1 MIIRHMKKTG
11 KVVLSAILASA
22 LVLGSTAVSP
32 SSFAGIEVVKNNKA
46 LGSGAKIEA
55 IEQGKTVYVPLK
67 RIFTAL
73 GAKISYNSQSKVIDV
88 TMNGKKF
95 SFKEGQKA
103 FTANGKS
110 LVLVAPVILIKGESY
125 LPAHAVEQVAGVK
138 LIRKNNQLSVT
149 AIPQTPLKVGTITGP
164 TGIAMAKLIDDSYI
178 GENVKLSFDMESNA
192 TLMPAKLLKKELDIA
207 FVPTNMASIIYNK
220 SQGQVVLLSTNIW
233 GLLSV
238 VSTDPKIK
246 SWDDLKGKQID
257 IFGQGATPE
266 IAFKALA
273 EANGLDPKKDLTYK
287 MSYDTPATLVA
298 AMASGNTKSGV
309 AVLAEPFTSLLLQ
322 KNKNAKILFDVQ
334 TQWKKSYGL
343 GFPMSSLVVRKEFLE
358 AHPEVVDNF
367 IREFANNLTYANNNP
382 EAIGKLVEKMPELP
396 FAASVVADS
405 IPRSDYQY
413 QSATSA
419 KPAVAKYLKALYDFD
434 PQTVGGKLPADD
446 FYSIIQLDY

>member
-1 MIIRHMKKTG
+1 MMKTIKASSKG
-11 KVVLSAILASA
+11 ILASLLAMA
-22 LVLGSTAVSP
+22 LVVGSVAATPASY
-32 SSFAGIEVVKNNKA
+32 AGIEVVKNNKA

-55 IEQGKTVYVPLK
+55 IEKNQTVYVPLK
-67 RIFTAL
+67 RMFTAL
-73 GAKISYNSQSKVIDV
+73 GAKISFNSQTKVIEV
-88 TMNGKKF
+88 AMNGKKF
-95 SFKEGQKA
+95 NFKEGQKA

-138 LIRKNNQLSVT
+138 LTRKNNQLSVT

-164 TGIAMAKLIDDSYI
+164 TGIAMAKLIDDSYL
-178 GENVKLSFDMESNA
+178 GENVKVAFDMESNA

-238 VSTDPKIK
+238 VTTDPKIK
-246 SWDDLKGKQID
+246 TWNDLKGKQVD

-273 EANGLDPKKDLTYK
+273 EANGLDPKKDLSYK

-298 AMASGNTKSGV
+298 AMASGNTKNGV

-334 TQWKKSYGL
+334 TEWKKGYGL
-343 GFPMSSLVVRKEFLE
+343 GFPMSSLVVRKQFLE
-358 AHPEVVDNF
+358 EHPEVVDNF
-367 IREFANNLTYANNNP
+367 IREFANNLAFANGNP
-382 EAIGKLVEKMPELP
+382 AEIGKLVEKMPELP
-396 FAASVVADS
+396 FTASVVADS

-419 KPAVAKYLKALYDFD
+419 KAAVSKYLKALYDFD

-446 FYSIIQLDY
+446 FYSVIQLDY

>member
-1 MIIRHMKKTG
+1 MMIRHMKKMG
-11 KVVLSAILASA
+11 KVLLSAILASS

-73 GAKISYNSQSKVIDV
+73 GAKISFNSQSKVIDV
-88 TMNGKKF
+88 AMNGKKF

-103 FTANGKS
+103 FTANGRS

-178 GENVKLSFDMESNA
+178 GENVKLSFNMEANA

-246 SWDDLKGKQID
+246 TWDDLKGKQID

-334 TQWKKSYGL
+334 TEWKKSYGL

-358 AHPEVVDNF
+358 SHPEVVDNF

-413 QSATSA
+413 QSAASA